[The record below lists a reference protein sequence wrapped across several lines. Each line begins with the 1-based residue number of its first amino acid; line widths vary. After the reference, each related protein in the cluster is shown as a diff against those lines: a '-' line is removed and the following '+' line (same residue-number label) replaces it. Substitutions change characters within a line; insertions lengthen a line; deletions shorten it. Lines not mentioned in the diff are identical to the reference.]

1 MVSAS
6 GVPMASEEPPS
17 EEGGQEEKCVSQ
29 PAIPIPADRLAEI
42 QRSYIEGLSRVMSS
56 SEEASRLVKT
66 DRRFSA
72 DAWSQSG
79 PYAQLAAV
87 YVINSRTLQ
96 EMASALALDHKT
108 QQRVEFMVEQVVDAF
123 SPANFLATNPDA
135 QQKLLETK
143 GASLCQGM
151 DNLLHDLSRGRI
163 TQSDESGFVVGE
175 NLAITPGS
183 VIYECP
189 LFQLLHYKPRTAKV
203 GSRPLLMVPPCINK
217 FYIMDLQPGSSLVEF
232 ALDQGQD
239 VYLVSWKNPGESERM
254 VDWDDYIQDGVI
266 HAIDTTLR
274 ASRRPSLN
282 LLGFCV
288 GGTLCATA
296 LGVLAARG
304 QGDKVT
310 SLTLMTT
317 LIDFSETGVLDVF
330 IDEQHVSMR
339 EQSLGGGGLLPGKEL
354 ATTFSFLRPNDLVWP
369 YVVKNYLKGETPPA
383 FDILYWNAD
392 STNLP
397 GPFYAWYLRNTY
409 LENNLV
415 KPGAL
420 TVAGESL
427 DLRKVEQPVYAFG
440 AREDHIVPWQSAWES
455 VRHLGGESRFV
466 LGASG
471 HIAGAINPAS
481 RNKRSYWT
489 ASQRGTSATD
499 WLSKAQEHP
508 GSWWNDWAEWIHQ
521 VQGPWVPAPKLSSRG
536 AFKPI
541 EPAPGRYVK
550 ERSV

>member
-1 MVSAS
+1 MSQTP
-6 GVPMASEEPPS
+6 VP
-17 EEGGQEEKCVSQ
+17 V
-29 PAIPIPADRLAEI
+29 PAERLAEI
-42 QRSYIEGLSRVMSS
+42 QKEYVEGLSKILLSTD
-56 SEEASRLVKT
+56 EATRLAKS

-72 DAWSQSG
+72 DAWAQSG
-79 PYAQLAAV
+79 PFAQLAAL
-87 YVINSRTLQ
+87 YVLNSKAMQ
-96 EMASALALDHKT
+96 SMASSLTLDHKT
-108 QQRVEFMVEQVVDAF
+108 QQRVEFMVEQMVDAF

-135 QQKLLETK
+135 QQKLIETK
-143 GASLCQGM
+143 GESLRQGM
-151 DNLLHDLSRGRI
+151 DNLMHDLSQGRI
-163 TQSDESGFVVGE
+163 TQSDETGFVVGE
-175 NLAITPGS
+175 NLAVTPGQ
-183 VIYECP
+183 VVFEDR
-189 LFQLLHYKPRTAKV
+189 LFQLIHYTPRTAKV

-239 VYLVSWKNPGESERM
+239 VYLVSWKNPGESERD
-254 VDWDDYIQDGVI
+254 VTWDDYVQHGVV
-266 HAIDTTLR
+266 HAIDMTLE
-274 ASRRPSLN
+274 ASRRPDIN

-288 GGTLCATA
+288 GGTLCATS
-296 LGVLAARG
+296 LGVLAARD
-304 QGDKVT
+304 QSEKVH

-317 LIDFSETGVLDVF
+317 LIDFTETGVLDVF

-339 EQSLGGGGLLPGKEL
+339 ESTLGGGGLLPGKEL
-354 ATTFSFLRPNDLVWP
+354 AATFSFLRPNDLVWP

-415 KPGAL
+415 KPGKL
-420 TVAGESL
+420 KVAGEKL
-427 DLRKVEQPVYAFG
+427 DLRKVKQPVYAFG
-440 AREDHIVPWQSAWES
+440 AREDHIVPWQSAWEG
-455 VRHLGGESRFV
+455 VRHLGGKSRFV

-481 RNKRSYWT
+481 KNKRSYWT
-489 ASQRGTSATD
+489 NPAAGPSAQA
-499 WLSKAQEHP
+499 WLSQAQEHA
-508 GSWWNDWAEWIHQ
+508 GSWWNDWAQWIKQH
-521 VQGPWVPAPKLSSRG
+521 QGPTIAAPKPATRG
-536 AFKPI
+536 QFKAI

>member
-1 MVSAS
+1 
-6 GVPMASEEPPS
+6 
-17 EEGGQEEKCVSQ
+17 VSQ
-29 PAIPIPADRLAEI
+29 SPIQIPADRLAEI
-42 QRSYIEGLSRVMSS
+42 QKHYVEGLTRLLSS
-56 SEEASRLVKT
+56 PEEATRLVKA
-66 DRRFSA
+66 DRRFSS
-72 DAWSQSG
+72 DSWVQSG
-79 PYAQLAAV
+79 PFAQIAAL
-87 YVINSRTLQ
+87 YVLNSKAMH
-96 EMASALALDHKT
+96 EMASALTLDHKT
-108 QQRVEFMVEQVVDAF
+108 QQRVEFMVEQLVDAV

-135 QQKLLETK
+135 QQKLLESK
-143 GASLCQGM
+143 GESLRQGM

-175 NLAITPGS
+175 NLALTPGD

-189 LFQLLHYKPRTAKV
+189 LFQLIHYRPRTEKV
-203 GSRPLLMVPPCINK
+203 GTRPLLMVPPCINK
-217 FYIMDLQPGSSLVEF
+217 FYIMDLQPGASLVEF

-239 VYLVSWKNPGESERM
+239 VYLVSWKNPGESERA
-254 VDWDDYIQDGVI
+254 VSWDNYIQDGVV
-266 HAIDTTLR
+266 HAIDMVLE
-274 ASRRPSLN
+274 ASGRPTIN

-288 GGTLCATA
+288 GGTLCTTS
-296 LGVLAARG
+296 LGVLAARDES
-304 QGDKVT
+304 DKVH

-339 EQSLGGGGLLPGKEL
+339 EQTLGEGGLLPGKEL
-354 ATTFSFLRPNDLVWP
+354 AATFSFLRPNDLVWP

-415 KPGAL
+415 KPGKL

-427 DLRKVEQPVYAFG
+427 DLRQVKQPVYAFG
-440 AREDHIVPWQSAWES
+440 AREDHIVPWQSAWEG
-455 VRHLGGESRFV
+455 VRHLGGKARFV

-481 RNKRSYWT
+481 KNKRSYWT
-489 ASQRGTSATD
+489 NARPGADAED
-499 WLSKAQEHP
+499 WFGKAEEHA
-508 GSWWNDWAEWIHQ
+508 GSWWNDWSTWIRQH
-521 VQGPWVPAPKLSSRG
+521 QGPLVAAPKPKSRG
-536 AFKPI
+536 RFKPI

-550 ERSV
+550 ERTV